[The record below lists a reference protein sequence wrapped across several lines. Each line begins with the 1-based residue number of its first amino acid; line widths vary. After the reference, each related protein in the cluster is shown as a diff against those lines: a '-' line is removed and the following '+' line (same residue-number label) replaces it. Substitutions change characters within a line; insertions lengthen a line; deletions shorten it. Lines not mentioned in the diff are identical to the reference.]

1 MRMGLI
7 GLVVVL
13 LLAGAL
19 VQNVFVGG
27 IGGLVLLVLLIL
39 FLSGRL

>member
-1 MRMGLI
+1 MKFGLL
-7 GLVVVL
+7 GLVILL

-19 VQNVFVGG
+19 VQNVFIGG

-39 FLSGRL
+39 FLTGRL

>member
-1 MRMGLI
+1 MGLI